1 MIKKTIL
8 ALKIL
13 GVIAAGVF
21 LFVFG
26 GKEEWYCD

>member
-1 MIKKTIL
+1 MIKKMIL

-13 GVIAAGVF
+13 GVLLAGVF

-26 GKEEWYCD
+26 GKDEWVYD

>member
-1 MIKKTIL
+1 MIKKMIL

-13 GVIAAGVF
+13 GVVTSGVF

-26 GKEEWYCD
+26 GKDEWVYD